1 MSSANK
7 ITAYTQADKEDCVFT
22 WIINDYT
29 LVCQEA
35 NDQQII
41 SPTFNVGQDDQKQF
55 ALMITESD
63 DVETDDVEID
73 NEEGSV
79 GIKLELAC
87 IKATESLPLSVKL
100 SIIKDDITAYISVA
114 SEILDENEYLTIF
127 EITNRDMH
135 KFISSTGTVIFR
147 CELSVSVGPLKNII
161 NYESVKTNCEV
172 FKLKFDR
179 LFLSDDLSDVKLRT
193 DCGKEIPAH
202 KVVLAVA
209 SPVFDA
215 MFSHDMLEKKSKS
228 VDMTDVSYETAVE
241 MLRYIYTG
249 SVEKQESSLAM
260 DVLAAADKYQLE
272 ELKSECE
279 QMIGSNLSTENAV
292 DILRVADKHNAK
304 YLRKKAADFI
314 KFQIIRPLN
323 SDDISSIILGMAQVL
338 PK

>member
-1 MSSANK
+1 MSSVNK

-41 SPTFNVGQDDQKQF
+41 SPTFNVGRDDQKQF
-55 ALMITESD
+55 ALMISEAD
-63 DVETDDVEID
+63 DVETD

-79 GIKLELAC
+79 GTKLELVC
-87 IKATESLPLSVKL
+87 IKATESLPLSLKL
-100 SIIKDDITAYISVA
+100 SIIKDDKTVYISVA
-114 SEILDENEYLTIF
+114 SEILDENEFLTIF
-127 EITNRDMH
+127 ETTNRDMH
-135 KFISSTGTVIFR
+135 KLISSNGTVIFR

-172 FKLKFDR
+172 FKLKFVR
-179 LFLSDDLSDVKLRT
+179 FFLSDHLSDVKLRT
-193 DCGKEIPAH
+193 TCGKEIPAH

-209 SPVFDA
+209 SPVFKA
-215 MFSHDMLEKKSKS
+215 MFDHDMLEKKSKS

-249 SVEKQESSLAM
+249 SVENQELFQAM
-260 DVLAAADKYQLE
+260 DLLAVADKYQLE
-272 ELKSECE
+272 ELKSVCE

-314 KFQIIRPLN
+314 KFQIIRPSN
-323 SDDISSIILGMAQVL
+323 SDDISRIILGMAQVL